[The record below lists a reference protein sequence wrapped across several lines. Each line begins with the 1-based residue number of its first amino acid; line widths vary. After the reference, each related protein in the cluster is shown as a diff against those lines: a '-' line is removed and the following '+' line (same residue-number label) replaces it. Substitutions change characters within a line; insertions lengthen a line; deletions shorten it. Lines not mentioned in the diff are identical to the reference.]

1 MYGRFVAWS
10 GAALAAMGALLMVG
24 GDWWKY

>member
-1 MYGRFVAWS
+1 MYGRFVAWF
-10 GAALAAMGALLMVG
+10 GAALAAMSALMIVG